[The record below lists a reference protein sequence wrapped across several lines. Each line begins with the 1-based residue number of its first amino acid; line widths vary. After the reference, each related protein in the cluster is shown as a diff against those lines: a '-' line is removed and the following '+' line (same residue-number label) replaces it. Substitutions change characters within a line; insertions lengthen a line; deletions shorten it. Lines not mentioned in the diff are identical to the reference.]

1 MRHIL
6 QAVRRQLCSRASRLI
21 SAHVRPAQAQDFSNK
36 PIRIIVGLVAGGA
49 TDVTARLV
57 AQKLTESL
65 HTNVYVENRP
75 GAAFEPA
82 LRELTGAP
90 PDGHTLFMISASVV
104 VTQPFHKDYPF
115 DLAKMTPVD
124 EVSNGPFILV
134 SRKTS
139 PFKNVNDLVA
149 YGKANPGKLTF
160 GSGGGAGSSLYFAA
174 ELLRLRSGISIVNVP
189 TRAPAASLN
198 DLLGSHID
206 AMFDAMPVEV
216 GQVKAGNVV
225 GLAVTSAKRSPA
237 LPDVPTMVESGYKDF
252 VVDNYFGLLARAGHA
267 AGDRQEAARRG
278 RQGGGDARTRRPVQ
292 EARHGAGRQRAG
304 RVRQADQVRAR
315 ALDARSSRTP
325 ASSRN
330 KPNLARRRPSSGPAQ
345 RSNR

>member
-1 MRHIL
+1 MKHIL
-6 QAVRRQLCSRASRLI
+6 RVVRFAVALACLVLVA
-21 SAHVRPAQAQDFSNK
+21 AHVQPAQAQDFSGK

-49 TDVTARLV
+49 TDVTARLI

-65 HTNVYVENRP
+65 GTNVYVENRP

-90 PDGHTLFMISASVV
+90 ADGHTLFMISASVV

-115 DLAKMTPVD
+115 DLAKMTPIT

-134 SRKTS
+134 SRKTA
-139 PFKNVNDLVA
+139 PFKTVNDLVA

-160 GSGGGAGSSLYFAA
+160 GSGGGAGSSLYLAA

-189 TRAPAASLN
+189 YKGAAASLT

-216 GQVKAGNVV
+216 GQVKNGNVV
-225 GLAVTSAKRSPA
+225 GLAVTSAKRSQA
-237 LPDVPTMVESGYKDF
+237 LPDVPTMAESGYKDF
-252 VVDNYFGLLARAGHA
+252 VVNNYFALLAAPGTPPAIAKKLRDAVAKAVAEPDMVSQFAKQGMAPVGGEPDDFGRLIKSELALWSKVIKDAGI
-267 AGDRQEAARRG
+267 
-278 RQGGGDARTRRPVQ
+278 RPQ
-292 EARHGAGRQRAG
+292 
-304 RVRQADQVRAR
+304 
-315 ALDARSSRTP
+315 
-325 ASSRN
+325 
-330 KPNLARRRPSSGPAQ
+330 
-345 RSNR
+345 